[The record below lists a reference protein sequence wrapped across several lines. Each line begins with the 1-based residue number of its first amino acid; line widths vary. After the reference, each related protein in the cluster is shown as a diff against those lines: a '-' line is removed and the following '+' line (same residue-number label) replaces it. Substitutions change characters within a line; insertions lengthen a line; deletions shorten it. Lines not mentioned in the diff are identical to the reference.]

1 MGGTLAWWL
10 AALDGSIAAAI
21 SIACFAGLATL
32 IETGA
37 HDGHGHY
44 MTVPGLLKLAPTET
58 VCELTAP
65 VPILNCAG
73 LQDRST
79 PAAAFERA
87 KRDLDRAYADVVAEH
102 PRYVID
108 AETGHFETLKM
119 RQVIKEFL

>member
-10 AALDGSIAAAI
+10 AALDGSIAAAT

-37 HDGHGHY
+37 HDRHGHY

-65 VPILNCAG
+65 VPILNCVGASG
-73 LQDRST
+73 L
-79 PAAAFERA
+79 
-87 KRDLDRAYADVVAEH
+87 V
-102 PRYVID
+102 D
-108 AETGHFETLKM
+108 ARRG
-119 RQVIKEFL
+119 V